1 MKAVINSSPVISL
14 SLVKQLELLFK
25 IYDEIII
32 PKSVYHE
39 VVIKGTGKVGS
50 DNLETISRFTVL
62 EPDNKTLKDT
72 IMLEL
77 DEGEADVIAI
87 SKENNIDYVIIDE
100 FAGRQYASLLNLKVA
115 GSLGILL
122 VGKKLGLLKE
132 IKLLMDIMIN
142 GNRYISQE
150 LYQAV
155 LKNAGEN
162 SIKNGE

>member
-25 IYDEIII
+25 IYDEIFI

-39 VVIKGTGKVGS
+39 VVIEGTGKVGS

-87 SKENNIDYVIIDE
+87 AKENNINYVIIDE
-100 FAGRQYASLLNLKVA
+100 FAGRQYASLLNLKVT

-122 VGKKLGLLKE
+122 VGKKLGLIKE
-132 IKLLMDIMIN
+132 IKPLMDIMIN
-142 GNRYISQE
+142 SNRYISQE

-155 LKNAGEN
+155 LKYAEENIIKSGE
-162 SIKNGE
+162 